1 MEPWILPVVQGY
13 IEIQSLVLHSSNP
26 PNTLVLHSSN
36 PPNTLVLHSSNPPN
50 TLVLHSSNPP
60 NVLQTLSTHREPAG
74 VGRCEEGEGE
84 EGGGDMITFSPKLD
98 GE

>member
-1 MEPWILPVVQGY
+1 MEPWILPVIQGY
-13 IEIQSLVLHSSNP
+13 IEIQS
-26 PNTLVLHSSN
+26 
-36 PPNTLVLHSSNPPN
+36 
-50 TLVLHSSNPP
+50 LVLHSSNPP

-84 EGGGDMITFSPKLD
+84 EEGGEGDMITFSPKLD